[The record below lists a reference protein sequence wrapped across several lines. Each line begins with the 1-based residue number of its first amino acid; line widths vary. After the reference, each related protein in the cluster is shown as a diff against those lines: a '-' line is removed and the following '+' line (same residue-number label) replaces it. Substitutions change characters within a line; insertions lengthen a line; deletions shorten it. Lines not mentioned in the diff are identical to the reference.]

1 MDAQLRRF
9 YLASVLSIAI
19 PSVVAAQGGQAGF
32 RETEIVIQSDGID
45 LAGTL
50 TLPTGPGTHP
60 AVVLIPAA
68 TGSGRDVCSGAFC
81 SFREIAQG
89 LASRGIAVVRYDERG
104 SGSSGGEQVW
114 QYTVQ
119 DYARDADAAVDYLAK
134 QPDVDPERVG
144 VIGHSLGGGVVAPMA
159 YLGSSSISYVV
170 SLLGEGLSFADVRLG
185 YLRGL
190 GEANGK
196 SEPEISEAI
205 RFEREVV
212 HEAVRRGGDWPSISD
227 ELRQQAFIGWWDEMT
242 IAVGPTPFF
251 KSVLDLEPVDLWRQ
265 VHCPVLL
272 VFGGADDLVIPA
284 VNRGVLVQALDEAG
298 NEAYAVHVVEG
309 MGHDLRNLALSQTA
323 LASGLVDAIA
333 EWLLATTKTVQ

>member
-1 MDAQLRRF
+1 
-9 YLASVLSIAI
+9 LASK
-19 PSVVAAQGGQAGF
+19 
-32 RETEIVIQSDGID
+32 
-45 LAGTL
+45 
-50 TLPTGPGTHP
+50 
-60 AVVLIPAA
+60 
-68 TGSGRDVCSGAFC
+68 
-81 SFREIAQG
+81 
-89 LASRGIAVVRYDERG
+89 GIAVLRYDERG

-119 DYARDADAAVDYLAK
+119 DYARDADAAVDYLTK
-134 QPDVDPERVG
+134 RSEIDPERVG
-144 VIGHSLGGGVVAPMA
+144 VIGHSLGGGVVAPLA
-159 YLGSSSISYVV
+159 YSGRSSISFVV
-170 SLLGEGLSFADVRLG
+170 SVSGEGLSFADIRLG

-196 SEPEISEAI
+196 SESEIAEAI

-212 HEAVRRGGDWPSISD
+212 HRAVRSGGDWPSISD
-227 ELRQQAFIGWWDEMT
+227 ELRQRAFISWWDEMT

-251 KSVLDLEPVDLWRQ
+251 KSILDLAPGDLWRQ

-284 VNRGVLVQALDEAG
+284 VNRNVLVGALDEAG
-298 NEAYAVHVVEG
+298 NDAYAVRVVKG

-333 EWLLATTKTVQ
+333 EWLLATTKRVQ